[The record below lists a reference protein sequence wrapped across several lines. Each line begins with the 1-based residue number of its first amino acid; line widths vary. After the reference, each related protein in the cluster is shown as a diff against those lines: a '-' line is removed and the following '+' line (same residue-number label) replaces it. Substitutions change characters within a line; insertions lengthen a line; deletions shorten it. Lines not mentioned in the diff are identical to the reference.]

1 MAHNH
6 IPRVTSEDR
15 RKLASTFGHE
25 EPSSDEGPTLDEI
38 RAEARTET
46 DPEFASRGESIRSDL
61 SGRLDGELLERELKG
76 MPERF
81 GLLSSIR
88 EVGIPRDTNGEVET
102 LYRGLLEPFWN
113 VYAHLEEVGFFESV
127 EENLPPF
134 TPEHIEHTAHEL
146 IRADPL
152 TSALADLG
160 FDERERIAL
169 MMNVVNNN
177 VRLSRWVPTREI
189 PEGVEFDVDYVPPLH
204 QRAMGGALLWI
215 NALDEHLWRKEI
227 LITERILDDGHWHT
241 EAMLG
246 GLYLMARA
254 AREIAAGGDASLTD
268 GQLTAALTAG
278 AATLIVEQEEMMKDV
293 FWITEEKR
301 ATSKAR

>member
-1 MAHNH
+1 MSQRHT
-6 IPRVTSEDR
+6 PRVTPEDR
-15 RKLASTFGHE
+15 RELASTFGYD
-25 EPSSDEGPTLDEI
+25 EPSSDEGPTLEEI
-38 RAEARTET
+38 RARARTGT
-46 DPEFASRGESIRSDL
+46 DPEFASRGEAIRSDL
-61 SGRLDGELLERELKG
+61 SRRLDGDLLERELEG

-88 EVGIPRDTNGEVET
+88 EVGIPHETNGEVET
-102 LYRGLLEPFWN
+102 LYRELLEPFWN

-152 TSALADLG
+152 TSALADMGL
-160 FDERERIAL
+160 DERERIAL
-169 MMNVVNNN
+169 MMNVVNND

-189 PEGVEFDVDYVPPLH
+189 PEGVEFDVEYVPPLH

-227 LITERILDDGHWHT
+227 LITEEILDDGRWHT
-241 EAMLG
+241 QGMLG
-246 GLYLMARA
+246 GLYLIARA
-254 AREIAAGGDASLTD
+254 AREIAAGEDASLTD
-268 GQLTAALTAG
+268 AQITAALTAG
-278 AATLIVEQEEMMKDV
+278 AATAIVEQEELMKDV

-301 ATSKAR
+301 APSRAR